1 MVLKMLLWK
10 HLSGRAN
17 VKGRIHGNKEEF
29 RERQIFTVSNRWLQ
43 KWKLS
48 YGVPERKANGEV
60 REVPKYTASA

>member
-29 RERQIFTVSNRWLQ
+29 RERQIFTVSNRWFQ
-43 KWKLS
+43 KWKFS
-48 YGVPERKANGEV
+48 YGVRERKANGEV
-60 REVPKYTASA
+60 REVPKYMGSA

>member
-48 YGVPERKANGEV
+48 YGVRERKANGEV